1 MNIFYLHE
9 DTTECAKQHLDKHVV
24 KMILEYAQLL
34 STAHRLL
41 DGYEYE
47 GKSISGR
54 KEMPWK
60 LDDVREDNLYM
71 ASHMKHP
78 SGIWCR
84 ETSRNYMWLY
94 SLWRDLM
101 KEYTFRYG
109 KHHVAEKL
117 IPFLDSLPTNIKFD
131 GMTPMPQ
138 CMPEDYKV
146 PTNSIQAYH
155 NYYINDKQPFAVWT
169 NRPIPPWYVTAL
181 IEQNHKA
188 TYKKQDNKI
197 KFRMVPA

>member
-1 MNIFYLHE
+1 MNIFYLHT
-9 DTTECAKQHLDKHVV
+9 DTKECAKQHLDKHVV

-54 KEMPWK
+54 KAMRWK
-60 LDDVREDNLYM
+60 LDDSREDNLYM

-84 ETSRNYMWLY
+84 ETSDNYIWLY

-101 KEYTFRYG
+101 REYTFRYG

-117 IPFLDSLPTNIKFD
+117 IPFLDNLPKNIKSD
-131 GMTPMPQ
+131 SITSMPQ
-138 CMPEDYKV
+138 CMPEQYKV
-146 PTNSIQAYH
+146 PDSIQAYH
-155 NYYINDKQPFAVWT
+155 NYYIGDKQRFAVWT
-169 NRPIPPWYVTAL
+169 NRPIPEWYVNAYREL
-181 IEQNHKA
+181 NYKA
-188 TYKKQDNKI
+188 IMQKDKDKI
-197 KFRMVPA
+197 RFRMVAP

>member
-54 KEMPWK
+54 KAMRWK
-60 LDDVREDNLYM
+60 LDDEREDNLYM

-109 KHHVAEKL
+109 KHHVAERL
-117 IPFLDSLPTNIKFD
+117 IPFLDNLPKNIKF
-131 GMTPMPQ
+131 GEMTPMPQ
-138 CMPEDYKV
+138 CMPEQYKV
-146 PTNSIQAYH
+146 ADSIQAYH

-169 NRPIPPWYVTAL
+169 NRPIPNWYVSEWKTR
-181 IEQNHKA
+181 N
-188 TYKKQDNKI
+188 YKSVYTKQDNKV
-197 KFRMVPA
+197 KFKMIPA

>member
-1 MNIFYLHE
+1 
-9 DTTECAKQHLDKHVV
+9 
-24 KMILEYAQLL
+24 MILEYAQLL

-54 KEMPWK
+54 KAMRWK
-60 LDDVREDNLYM
+60 LDDSREDNLYL

-84 ETSRNYMWLY
+84 ETSGNYMWLY

-117 IPFLDSLPTNIKFD
+117 IPFLDNLPKNIKI
-131 GMTPMPQ
+131 GNITPMPQ
-138 CMPEDYKV
+138 CMPEQYKV
-146 PTNSIQAYH
+146 PDSIQAYH

-169 NRPIPPWYVTAL
+169 NRPIPNWYVSEWKTR
-181 IEQNHKA
+181 N
-188 TYKKQDNKI
+188 YKSIYTKQDNKV
-197 KFRMVPA
+197 KFKMIPA

>member
-1 MNIFYLHE
+1 
-9 DTTECAKQHLDKHVV
+9 
-24 KMILEYAQLL
+24 MILEYAQLL

-54 KEMPWK
+54 KAMRWK
-60 LDDVREDNLYM
+60 LADQRENNLYM

-84 ETSRNYMWLY
+84 ETSGNYMWLY

-117 IPFLDSLPTNIKFD
+117 IPFLDNLPTNIKFG

-138 CMPEDYKV
+138 CMPDQYKV
-146 PTNSIQAYH
+146 PDSIQAYH

-169 NRPIPPWYVTAL
+169 NRPIPAWYVSEWKTR
-181 IEQNHKA
+181 NHKA
-188 TYKKQDNKI
+188 IALSEKNKV
-197 KFRMVPA
+197 KFKMVPA

>member
-54 KEMPWK
+54 KAMRWK
-60 LDDVREDNLYM
+60 LDDSRENNLYM

-84 ETSRNYMWLY
+84 ETSANYLWLY
-94 SLWRDLM
+94 SLWRELM

-109 KHHVAEKL
+109 KHHVTEKL
-117 IPFLDSLPTNIKFD
+117 IPFLDNLPKNIKVGD
-131 GMTPMPQ
+131 ITPMPQ
-138 CMPEDYKV
+138 CMPEHYKV
-146 PTNSIQAYH
+146 PDSIQAYH

-169 NRPIPPWYVTAL
+169 NRPIPNWYVS
-181 IEQNHKA
+181 EWKNRNHKSV
-188 TYKKQDNKI
+188 YKKQDDKI